1 MEIADPLVRNTETW
15 IVSGELRIWRD
26 LGENTNDKL
35 VWEFENCEVESI
47 NIGSKELIRPLV
59 LTEAGLGR
67 GRSIDGRTP
76 VVLTKALC
84 EPGKEPQDLFAA
96 AIHDPP
102 SKTRQGRGKDKA

>member
-1 MEIADPLVRNTETW
+1 MSGVPRIRGDVR
-15 IVSGELRIWRD
+15 
-26 LGENTNDKL
+26 ENTKDKL
-35 VWEFENCEVESI
+35 VWEFKNCEVESI
-47 NIGSKELIRPLV
+47 NIGSEELIRPLV